1 MTVSRGIS
9 SEICK
14 VVFGGKTVGK
24 VRRSAKLFEFSLFC
38 DLLGPT
44 MADDQKKKKRGQK
57 GTRGQKPEKQVE
69 ADVTPVKDPKTRRT
83 RKGAGTSSD
92 RKVE

>member
-24 VRRSAKLFEFSLFC
+24 VRRSAKLLEFSLFGEK
-38 DLLGPT
+38 LGLT

-57 GTRGQKPEKQVE
+57 GTRGQKAEKPVE
-69 ADVTPVKDPKTRRT
+69 PDVTPVKDPKTRRA
-83 RKGAGTSSD
+83 RKGAGTASD